1 MKIGYA
7 CTLANPIYG
16 RMKTCRIKD
25 VDEARLNELI
35 AHNMGVLKRM
45 MEYNVKNKIH
55 LFRISSDL
63 IPFGSSDVNQLR
75 WWDDF
80 RNQFEEIGMIAKD
93 HQIRLSMHPGQYTVL
108 NSPDKQV
115 VERAVADLEYHCRIL
130 DAMKL
135 DNTNKIII
143 HVGGVYQ
150 NRKEAIQRFETNYLE
165 LPEHIKRR
173 LVIEND
179 DRSYSA
185 EEVLTISKKLNIP
198 MVFDVFH
205 HEVLPSNQGWT
216 LEQWLDEIQES
227 WDVKDGSM
235 KIHYSLQA
243 LNKRAGAHSQ
253 TIDLTYFV
261 PFYQNIQNRD
271 LDVML
276 EVKDKNVS
284 AIKCILVTLAKTNI
298 SMVETEWGRYK
309 YLLLEHS
316 HSHYLKA
323 RKCMREKEN
332 SYVADFFQIVQD
344 GLSIS
349 PTIGSKVNAAM
360 HVWGYF
366 KDCATDLEK
375 KQYAKMIIGIQNETL
390 KIERLKNFL
399 WKMTL
404 KYEQIYLFESYYFIM
419 NGEE

>member
-135 DNTNKIII
+135 DNTNKIIL

-165 LPEHIKRR
+165 LPEHIKSVCAHRKM
-173 LVIEND
+173 
-179 DRSYSA
+179 
-185 EEVLTISKKLNIP
+185 VLREYGLN
-198 MVFDVFH
+198 
-205 HEVLPSNQGWT
+205 G
-216 LEQWLDEIQES
+216 
-227 WDVKDGSM
+227 
-235 KIHYSLQA
+235 
-243 LNKRAGAHSQ
+243 
-253 TIDLTYFV
+253 
-261 PFYQNIQNRD
+261 
-271 LDVML
+271 
-276 EVKDKNVS
+276 
-284 AIKCILVTLAKTNI
+284 
-298 SMVETEWGRYK
+298 
-309 YLLLEHS
+309 
-316 HSHYLKA
+316 
-323 RKCMREKEN
+323 
-332 SYVADFFQIVQD
+332 
-344 GLSIS
+344 IS
-349 PTIGSKVNAAM
+349 P
-360 HVWGYF
+360 
-366 KDCATDLEK
+366 
-375 KQYAKMIIGIQNETL
+375 
-390 KIERLKNFL
+390 
-399 WKMTL
+399 
-404 KYEQIYLFESYYFIM
+404 
-419 NGEE
+419 